1 MAIQNTLL
9 VEVCILLLECS
20 DNARCLAARGSHDE
34 FTLGAIVAG
43 LASRSGW
50 RIIPTTV
57 DVSICNSPCRE
68 YIYINLQQ

>member
-1 MAIQNTLL
+1 MAIQNTFL

-20 DNARCLAARGSHDE
+20 ENARCLAARGSHEE

-50 RIIPTTV
+50 RLIPTTV
-57 DVSICNSPCRE
+57 DVSKFIFPCRQ
-68 YIYINLQQ
+68 INMN